1 MSFTVLIFL
10 AVGLSMDAFAVS
22 ITSGVTLKDVKIRQA
37 FIIALF
43 FGVFQGVMPV
53 FGWLLGRGFNDIIS
67 SFDYLV
73 VFLIL
78 AFIGSKMIYDSLKK
92 KDEKTQT
99 GNNIKISSLFA
110 LAIAT
115 SIDAFAVGI
124 GFSLLEIGII
134 FPSLFIGI
142 VTFVLSFIGV
152 YIGEKLGALF
162 GKRMEILG
170 GIVLIVIAFNVLF
183 ENVHI
188 F

>member
-115 SIDAFAVGI
+115 SIDAFA
-124 GFSLLEIGII
+124 LLEIGII